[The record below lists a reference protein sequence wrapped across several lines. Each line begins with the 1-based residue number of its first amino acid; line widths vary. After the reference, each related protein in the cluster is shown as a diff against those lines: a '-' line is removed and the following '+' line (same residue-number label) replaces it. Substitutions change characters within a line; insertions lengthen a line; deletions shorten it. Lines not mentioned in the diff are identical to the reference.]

1 MNNYSRDSSVSD
13 ILRKL
18 EWPSLRIRRE
28 NNRLAQ
34 MYKIVTSLSAISPNA
49 YLTPSTSVTRQQFGL
64 IKAMAK
70 LCLLSVSYLFMQ

>member
-18 EWPSLRIRRE
+18 EWPSLQIRRE

-49 YLTPSTSVTRQQFGL
+49 YLTPSTSVTRRQFGL
-64 IKAMAK
+64 IKVVAK
-70 LCLLSVSYLFMQ
+70 LCLLPVSYLFMQ